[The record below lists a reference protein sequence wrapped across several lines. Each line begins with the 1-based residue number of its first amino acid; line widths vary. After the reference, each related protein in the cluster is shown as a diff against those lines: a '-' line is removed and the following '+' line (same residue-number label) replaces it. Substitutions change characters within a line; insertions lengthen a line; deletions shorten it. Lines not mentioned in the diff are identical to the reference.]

1 MMGNGC
7 MSRRSFVLGATTL
20 GIAGALGLSGCGEE
34 PEETYAVGDTVESEL
49 VRLTLDDAQ
58 LAIALNNSFASFGP
72 EGTTYNEDYFLPKPH
87 NEAEDEDNPFV
98 AAKGYTLV
106 WFEVVLENL
115 DRESVDLPLTFV
127 SEGESAFV
135 EVSYDGENYTSDDF
149 SDEPFTNQFGFEIID
164 LDGAREFGDGGTSN
178 ILLGTEGRELH
189 RGYVEVPFE
198 PESLDDPFSITF
210 ALPNSD
216 DTFESFT
223 FEVNG

>member
-1 MMGNGC
+1 MEGNRC
-7 MSRRSFVLGATTL
+7 VSRRSFVLGATTL
-20 GIAGALGLSGCGEE
+20 GIAGALGLSGCGAE

-49 VRLTLDDAQ
+49 VRLTLNDAQ
-58 LAIALNNSFASFGP
+58 MAVVLNNSLAV
-72 EGTTYNEDYFLPKPH
+72 GTDFNIDNDYFCPKEYD
-87 NEAEDEDNPFV
+87 EAQDADNAFV
-98 AAKGYTLV
+98 AAKGNILV
-106 WFEVVLENL
+106 WFELMLENL
-115 DRESVDLPLTFV
+115 DRVSIDLTEAEGFPSV
-127 SEGESAFV
+127 GYAGV
-135 EVSYDGENYTSDDF
+135 EYGSDDF
-149 SDEPFTNQFGFEIID
+149 VDESYGWEIRD
-164 LDGAREFGDGGTSN
+164 YDGAQQWNQMPVAN